1 MDSQTILIVTGAVVA
16 GFVQG
21 LSGVGFGLV
30 AMSFW
35 AWTLEPKL
43 AAAMVVC
50 GALTGQLIAVGTVRR
65 GFELRRLTPFL
76 AGGLI
81 GIPAGLLLLPL
92 MNVQMFKTFLGLL
105 LMLWCPAMLMAGRLP
120 RITAGGQ
127 LGNGLAGGMGGMM
140 SAMGG
145 FSGVIPTLW
154 CTLRGYDKDAQ
165 RAIIQNFNL
174 AVLLVTMATYIATG
188 LVTRETMPMLVVVVP
203 AMLIPSVIGARLY
216 IGISEAAFRK
226 IVLGLLTASGV
237 ALLVSSLHHLLGR
250 AS

>member
-1 MDSQTILIVTGAVVA
+1 MDSQTALIVTGAVVA

-21 LSGVGFGLV
+21 LSGFGFGLV

-35 AWTLEPKL
+35 AWTLDPRL
-43 AAAMVVC
+43 AAALVVC
-50 GALTGQLIAVGTVRR
+50 GALTGQLIAAVTVRR
-65 GFELRRLTPFL
+65 GFELRRLAPFL
-76 AGGLI
+76 AGGLL
-81 GIPAGLLLLPL
+81 GIPVGLLVLPWL
-92 MNVQMFKTFLGLL
+92 DVQMFKTFLGLL

-120 RITAGGQ
+120 RIRVGGR
-127 LGNGLAGGMGGMM
+127 LGDGLAGSLGGVM

-174 AVLLVTMATYIATG
+174 AVLAVTMSTYVATG
-188 LVTRETMPMLVVVVP
+188 IVTRDTLPMLAVVIP
-203 AMLIPSVIGARLY
+203 AMLIPSLLGGRVY
-216 IGISEAAFRK
+216 IGLSEAAFRK
-226 IVLGLLTASGV
+226 IVLGLLTASGL
-237 ALLVSSLHHLLGR
+237 ALLASSLPLLLGR